1 MNMAVREG
9 DPGEKYKRKN
19 SIGFDVD
26 FFATPLGLVRVLET
40 VSYYLKICFC
50 VKNIFWNINDVFG
63 AMHP

>member
-1 MNMAVREG
+1 MAVREG

-40 VSYYLKICFC
+40 VSYYNTMYISNFFLRKKYLLKY
-50 VKNIFWNINDVFG
+50 K
-63 AMHP
+63 

>member
-1 MNMAVREG
+1 MAVREG

-40 VSYYLKICFC
+40 VSYYLFT
-50 VKNIFWNINDVFG
+50 FYT
-63 AMHP
+63 

>member
-1 MNMAVREG
+1 MAVREG

-40 VSYYLKICFC
+40 VSYYVIFFLRKKYLLKY
-50 VKNIFWNINDVFG
+50 K
-63 AMHP
+63 

>member
-1 MNMAVREG
+1 MAVREG

-40 VSYYLKICFC
+40 VSYYLCAL
-50 VKNIFWNINDVFG
+50 VIFFLRKKYLLKYK
-63 AMHP
+63 

>member
-1 MNMAVREG
+1 MAVREVG

-40 VSYYLKICFC
+40 VSCTFFLRKKYLLKY
-50 VKNIFWNINDVFG
+50 K
-63 AMHP
+63 

>member
-1 MNMAVREG
+1 MAVREG

-40 VSYYLKICFC
+40 VSYYNTMYISNF
-50 VKNIFWNINDVFG
+50 FS
-63 AMHP
+63 A

>member
-1 MNMAVREG
+1 MAVREG

-40 VSYYLKICFC
+40 VSYYVHYSNFFFC
-50 VKNIFWNINDVFG
+50 VKNIF
-63 AMHP
+63 